1 MIENRNVNIIADADG
16 KKLVLINDIRFNA
29 KVRDDWT
36 SVEEYLKAYI
46 GDFYEI
52 EETSEKIYIS
62 ADFPDEYASSE
73 SRIALKG
80 AVAKAKANAAQAIPE
95 LIKMATN
102 PKHETNR
109 KEKHKT
115 DAVHGW
121 YRYNIRFTLPVYDD
135 KTGKVAR
142 HNIYS
147 ANMLVRHAN
156 DGRKY
161 LYDILAIKKKRAA
174 RLSETLYGKNPF
186 PTDNNMLFFNS
197 CQSLILIFQK
207 FCNLQIQPPFF
218 LLNCLQIQNREG
230 KDNHLFQLSNRR
242 RHLSLHISFPRSCA

>member
-1 MIENRNVNIIADADG
+1 MSLFKVSSKKSLYKRRSPLYRELPFLFLPFEQAVVAMGLQKDFAARDAKISLMSTNQEKRIRGTKEMIENRNVNIITDVDG
-16 KKLVLINDIRFNA
+16 KKLVLINDIRFKA

-36 SVEEYLKAYI
+36 AIEEYLKEYI

-95 LIKMATN
+95 LIRIAAN
-102 PKHETNR
+102 PKHEVNR

-115 DAVHGW
+115 DAMFGW
-121 YRYNIRFTLPVYDD
+121 YRYDIRFALPVYDD
-135 KTGKVAR
+135 KMGKITR

-147 ANMLVRHAN
+147 ASMLVRHADN
-156 DGRKY
+156 AQKY
-161 LYDILAIKKKRAA
+161 LYDILAIKK
-174 RLSETLYGKNPF
+174 ETSSPL
-186 PTDNNMLFFNS
+186 
-197 CQSLILIFQK
+197 
-207 FCNLQIQPPFF
+207 
-218 LLNCLQIQNREG
+218 E
-230 KDNHLFQLSNRR
+230 
-242 RHLSLHISFPRSCA
+242 